1 MGGDRWF
8 FFCLGREQM
17 VKATRYENEKWI
29 FKFWRI
35 NFSFF
40 QPLLIYLLREEVE
53 IIFFLWMNKSDKF
66 IGYHDKFDLLFSN
79 GIMLRIYKKSSH

>member
-1 MGGDRWF
+1 MKKSNNQQKICLKKFMNRLWEGTGDFFF

-53 IIFFLWMNKSDKF
+53 IIFFFMNE
-66 IGYHDKFDLLFSN
+66 
-79 GIMLRIYKKSSH
+79 